1 MDLWVV
7 ITLAAS
13 AVQTLRFMLQKRLT
27 SVGLSTGGATYAR
40 FVFAAPLAGMALAG
54 LMAAQGDGLPAL
66 PAAFWLWAMAG
77 GSAQIVATFATVAL
91 FSARSFAVGI
101 AFTKTEV
108 LLVAALSALLL
119 SEPVSSE
126 GLLAIAIGTVGVL
139 LLSRPSGGW
148 LARGADH
155 RALML
160 GLLAGGLFGLSAI
173 GYRAA
178 TLQVDHPQAL
188 FRALVALV
196 AATGFQTLVMT
207 LWLGVAEP
215 GQLRRTARHWR
226 AVLPVGV
233 TGVLGSLGWF
243 VAFALQ
249 NAAYVRSLGQVELLF
264 SILAS
269 VIVFRER
276 LRLIELVGMALL
288 AGSVVMII
296 WRI

>member
-1 MDLWVV
+1 C
-7 ITLAAS
+7 
-13 AVQTLRFMLQKRLT
+13 
-27 SVGLSTGGATYAR
+27 
-40 FVFAAPLAGMALAG
+40 
-54 LMAAQGDGLPAL
+54 
-66 PAAFWLWAMAG
+66 
-77 GSAQIVATFATVAL
+77 
-91 FSARSFAVGI
+91 RS
-101 AFTKTEV
+101 
-108 LLVAALSALLL
+108 
-119 SEPVSSE
+119 
-126 GLLAIAIGTVGVL
+126 
-139 LLSRPSGGW
+139 
-148 LARGADH
+148 
-155 RALML
+155 
-160 GLLAGGLFGLSAI
+160 AGGLFGLSAI

-207 LWLGVAEP
+207 LWLSMAEP

-243 VAFALQ
+243 TAFALQ

-276 LRLIELVGMALL
+276 LRLIELLGMALL